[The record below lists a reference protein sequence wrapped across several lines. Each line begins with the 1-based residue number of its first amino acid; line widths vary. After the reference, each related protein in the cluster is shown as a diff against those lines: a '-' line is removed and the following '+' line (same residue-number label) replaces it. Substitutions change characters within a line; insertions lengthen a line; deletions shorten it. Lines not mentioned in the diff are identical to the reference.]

1 MLWLH
6 GEIRTPPFSTRG
18 RLTAGELLRRLRRGD
33 KLEVPESRPM
43 PSIGARCHELRI
55 NDGDVTWRIVY
66 RLDVDVDAVVI
77 LEVFR
82 KKTRATPAKVLQVCR
97 NRLKAYDSESE

>member
-1 MLWLH
+1 
-6 GEIRTPPFSTRG
+6 
-18 RLTAGELLRRLRRGD
+18 
-33 KLEVPESRPM
+33 
-43 PSIGARCHELRI
+43 
-55 NDGDVTWRIVY
+55 VTWRIVY

-97 NRLKAYDSESE
+97 NRLKAYDSESD